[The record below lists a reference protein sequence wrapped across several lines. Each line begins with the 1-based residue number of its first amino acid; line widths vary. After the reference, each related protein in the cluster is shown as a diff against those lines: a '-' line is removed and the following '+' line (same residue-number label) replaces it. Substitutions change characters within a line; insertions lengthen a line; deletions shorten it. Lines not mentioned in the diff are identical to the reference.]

1 MRTGHCQQPDV
12 VLKLDPV
19 CTHVPTDR
27 DPSTAIFRFLD
38 SCCEPV
44 GDMSGKAP
52 HQATQIQDAKI
63 KKILLAGA
71 TDKYNYK
78 AAARSLAPVVAAAA
92 AAAPECVEGGKRAR
106 GPPQRRNRHAQLR
119 RWTGGLAAR
128 RPVIADTHTHTH
140 IYNHLSFAWQHSGGS
155 GGPCCHLPRVTCDR
169 GARAGLYFFDASS
182 AQICPNATG
191 PCCLGPC
198 ASQSV

>member
-44 GDMSGKAP
+44 GDMSAKAP
-52 HQATQIQDAKI
+52 HQATQVQDAK
-63 KKILLAGA
+63 KKTMLAVA
-71 TDKYNYK
+71 TNKYNYK
-78 AAARSLAPVVAAAA
+78 EAARSLVPVVAAA

-119 RWTGGLAAR
+119 RRTDGQTGK
-128 RPVIADTHTHTH
+128 RPAGQSLPTHTHAHTQSLVLCVATQVEAP
-140 IYNHLSFAWQHSGGS
+140 I
-155 GGPCCHLPRVTCDR
+155 V
-169 GARAGLYFFDASS
+169 
-182 AQICPNATG
+182 ICLA
-191 PCCLGPC
+191 
-198 ASQSV
+198 

>member
-44 GDMSGKAP
+44 GDMSAKAP
-52 HQATQIQDAKI
+52 DQATQVQDAK
-63 KKILLAGA
+63 KKQCWLWPRTNTITRKRLDRLCLLLRLLLLRLSAWREGNGREGHHKDEIGTHNCGGGR
-71 TDKYNYK
+71 TD
-78 AAARSLAPVVAAAA
+78 R
-92 AAAPECVEGGKRAR
+92 RAS
-106 GPPQRRNRHAQLR
+106 
-119 RWTGGLAAR
+119 GLPASHCQH
-128 RPVIADTHTHTH
+128 THTHTH
-140 IYNHLSFAWQHSGGS
+140 TITCPLRGNTG
-155 GGPCCHLPRVTCDR
+155 GGPYCHLPRVTCD
-169 GARAGLYFFDASS
+169 GARALVFIFFDASS
-182 AQICPNATG
+182 AQICPNAIG

-198 ASQSV
+198 ASQGV